1 MGRLIFLGAVLGG
14 VAATAASGPA
24 SAAERITDF
33 KSDIAIAHD
42 GSLTVTEVI
51 AADVEDTLIK
61 HGLFRVLAVTRG
73 GRDKLAIPLRVLRVA
88 RDGHPEPYRVIS
100 GANTQTI
107 ATGDKDTLV
116 APGPHL
122 WLIAYQLRHQ
132 VKSTGGQY
140 DRLFMDVVGAGWP
153 LPIAKVSATV
163 RLPPAAVLTYSSV
176 DGGTKGV
183 ESLARHPPQ
192 MAAFHSAHPLKA
204 HEGMTLSVDI
214 PRGVVQAEKQ

>member
-1 MGRLIFLGAVLGG
+1 MGKTIFAAVLAL
-14 VAATAASGPA
+14 AALPA
-24 SAAERITDF
+24 SASERITDF
-33 KSDIAIAHD
+33 KSDIAIAKD

-51 AADVEDTLIK
+51 AADVEGTLIK
-61 HGLFRVLAVTRG
+61 HGLFRVLAVVRG
-73 GRDKLAIPLRVLRVA
+73 GRDRLAIPLRVLRVA

-122 WLIAYQLRHQ
+122 WLISYRLPHQ
-132 VKSTGGQY
+132 VKSTGGHY
-140 DRLFMDVVGAGWP
+140 DQLFMDVIGKGWP
-153 LPIAKVSATV
+153 FPIDKVEATV
-163 RLPPAAVLTYSSV
+163 RLPPSSVLTYSSV

-183 ESLARHPPQ
+183 ESMAKHPPQ
-192 MAAFHSAHPLKA
+192 QATFHSAHPLKA

-214 PRGVVQAEKQ
+214 PQGVVQAEKQ

>member
-1 MGRLIFLGAVLGG
+1 MGRQIVAASIAVLALG
-14 VAATAASGPA
+14 VAPAAA
-24 SAAERITDF
+24 AAERITDF
-33 KSDIAIAHD
+33 KSDIAIAKD

-51 AADVEDTLIK
+51 AANVENTQIK

-73 GRDKLAIPLRVLRVA
+73 GRDRLAIPLRVLRVA
-88 RDGHPEPYRVIS
+88 RDGKPEPYRVIS

-107 ATGDKDTLV
+107 ATGGKDETI

-122 WLIAYQLRHQ
+122 WLISYRLPHQ
-132 VKSTGGQY
+132 VKSSGGRY
-140 DRLFMDVVGAGWP
+140 DRLFMDVVGKGWP
-153 LPIAKVSATV
+153 FPIDKVSATV
-163 RLPPAAVLTYSSV
+163 RLPPSSVLTYSSV

-183 ESLARHPPQ
+183 ESAAKHPPQ
-192 MAAFHSAHPLKA
+192 MAAFHSAHALKA